1 MSGRLSNLLPDVID
15 THRCFLTCP
24 GPVNAKFGRR
34 VFLVGDSVSTG
45 NPLSPWFS
53 GALIATNLPWAEEL
67 HLVVNVLVSPH
78 KL

>member
-15 THRCFLTCP
+15 THRCFLTRP

-34 VFLVGDSVSTG
+34 AFLVGDGVSTR

-53 GALIATNLPWAEEL
+53 GALIATNLPWSEEL
-67 HLVVNVLVSPH
+67 HPVVNVLVVPR